1 LLALAGA
8 ASTALA
14 RTAEIYPRKET
25 PMPDSKATIEVY
37 IALNEEGEFETGA
50 SIDEASERLTEKYG
64 GQMVRRL
71 RNIGLLD

>member
-14 RTAEIYPRKET
+14 RTVEIYPRKET

-37 IALNEEGEFETGA
+37 IALNEDEFETGA

>member
-1 LLALAGA
+1 
-8 ASTALA
+8 
-14 RTAEIYPRKET
+14 
-25 PMPDSKATIEVY
+25 MPDSKATIEVY
-37 IALNEEGEFETGA
+37 IALNEDEFETGA